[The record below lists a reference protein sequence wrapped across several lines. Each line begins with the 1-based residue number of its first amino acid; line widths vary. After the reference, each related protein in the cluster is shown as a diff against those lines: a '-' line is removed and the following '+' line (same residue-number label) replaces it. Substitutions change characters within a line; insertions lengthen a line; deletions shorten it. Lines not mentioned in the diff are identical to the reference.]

1 MNNKIIY
8 INDNEAMVSKKFEK
22 NARVF
27 GTPEFKLWREYLKEF
42 PNAKMVTKSIKKN
55 PNKRTNKNLKYENM
69 RQFIREQDN
78 GEQLLEEFEKEIR
91 MSKIQSNP
99 YGAVLAWF
107 LQKFE
112 NYDSYKEFFKNLDEE
127 KNSETTN
134 VNIEDIPS
142 VVNE

>member
-27 GTPEFKLWREYLKEF
+27 GTPEFKLWREYLREF
-42 PNAKMVTKSIKKN
+42 PNAKMITKSIKKN
-55 PNKRTNKNLKYENM
+55 PDKRTNKNLKYENM
-69 RQFIREQDN
+69 RQFIKEQDN
-78 GEQLLEEFEKEIR
+78 AEELLQEFEKEIR

-99 YGAVLAWF
+99 YKAVLAWF

-134 VNIEDIPS
+134 VNIEDMHS

>member
-27 GTPEFKLWREYLKEF
+27 GTPEFKLWREYLREF
-42 PNAKMVTKSIKKN
+42 PNAKMITKSIKKN
-55 PNKRTNKNLKYENM
+55 PDKRTNKNLKYKNM
-69 RQFIREQDN
+69 RQFIKEQDN
-78 GEQLLEEFEKEIR
+78 AEELLQEFEKEIR

-99 YGAVLAWF
+99 YKAVLAWF

-112 NYDSYKEFFKNLDEE
+112 TYDSYKEFFKNLDEE

-134 VNIEDIPS
+134 VNIEDMPS